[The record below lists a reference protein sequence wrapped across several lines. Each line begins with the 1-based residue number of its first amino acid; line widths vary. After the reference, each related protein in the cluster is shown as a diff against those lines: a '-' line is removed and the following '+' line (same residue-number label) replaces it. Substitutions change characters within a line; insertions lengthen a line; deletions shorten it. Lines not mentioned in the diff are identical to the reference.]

1 MSSTKIEDLLNV
13 IGNDS
18 SKIPIVKENAIDG
31 LRSKARSK
39 VLKPSNSSLYLK
51 TNDSELE
58 NLSNGSKN
66 RGKWLG
72 NMSRKTK
79 NFIVNTSKSVAQS
92 AVELGENTYK
102 LLKPSK
108 NVIINQNNIQKIK
121 SITSLIKNDCIYID
135 ITNLIRGYELKN
147 NIKYFKYFT
156 EDPLLNIILYSII
169 SNNKDNKNKII
180 YFKKNHASG
189 NYIHVYN
196 VNEQIEYKPI
206 RLS

>member
-1 MSSTKIEDLLNV
+1 MSGPEIGDLLTE
-13 IGNDS
+13 IGKDS
-18 SKIPIVKENAIDG
+18 SKIPIVKESAMDK
-31 LRSKARSK
+31 LKSK
-39 VLKPSNSSLYLK
+39 VKPKPLNSANNSLHIGS
-51 TNDSELE
+51 NDS
-58 NLSNGSKN
+58 NLTNK
-66 RGKWLG
+66 GKWLG

-79 NFIVNTSKSVAQS
+79 NFIVNTSKSIAKS

-147 NIKYFKYFT
+147 NIKNFKYFN

-180 YFKKNHASG
+180 YFKKNHESG